1 MNSSPER
8 GRWNLRGNACKGDDI
23 VVFVPFY
30 KFTVKLLI
38 GLMSLVVSDKIICSA
53 FISVSLHVT

>member
-1 MNSSPER
+1 MNLSPER
-8 GRWNLRGNACKGDDI
+8 GRWNLRGNACKVDDI

-38 GLMSLVVSDKIICSA
+38 GLS
-53 FISVSLHVT
+53 